1 MDGEYVTLGKKA
13 QEDQDHTAETGRLCS
28 DYKSSTNDFTKLCT
42 RARAQH
48 QPIRAQHRLPVMLK
62 WLLILPIRIYR
73 VTLSPLLGPNKCRF
87 QPTCSAY
94 AIEAIQE
101 WGPLKGSWLA
111 TKRICSC
118 HPWGRFGPD
127 PVPKKTARSV
137 QKPESSEQS

>member
-1 MDGEYVTLGKKA
+1 MTPLAHIVA
-13 QEDQDHTAETGRLCS
+13 
-28 DYKSSTNDFTKLCT
+28 
-42 RARAQH
+42 
-48 QPIRAQHRLPVMLK
+48 LPVRAYR
-62 WLLILPIRIYR
+62 LIF
-73 VTLSPLLGPNKCRF
+73 SPWVGHNCRF

-137 QKPESSEQS
+137 QKSQSSEQS

>member
-1 MDGEYVTLGKKA
+1 VLTVD
-13 QEDQDHTAETGRLCS
+13 C
-28 DYKSSTNDFTKLCT
+28 KSSTNAFTNLCT
-42 RARAQH
+42 CGRAQN
-48 QPIRAQHRLPVMLK
+48 QPIAAKHRLLDMLK

-127 PVPKKTARSV
+127 PVPKNTENRAQSA
-137 QKPESSEQS
+137 ESS

>member
-1 MDGEYVTLGKKA
+1 MPVSRRDLALT
-13 QEDQDHTAETGRLCS
+13 
-28 DYKSSTNDFTKLCT
+28 KSWYPRPRPKN
-42 RARAQH
+42 
-48 QPIRAQHRLPVMLK
+48 QPIPAQHRLPGMLK

-127 PVPKKTARSV
+127 PVPKKTV
-137 QKPESSEQS
+137 KKPGSSAVK